1 MPVNGRSGF
10 VGLFTATSEV
20 IADQGALTVADNVTL
35 RKRGSLTSRY
45 GFSLHKSLTRRY
57 EAAIPY
63 QKKWLFLEDD
73 TAVYNDDQVLVPSP
87 LSSSARVRPDVISWQ
102 EARKNLYLAT
112 AGGVLKLS
120 SPDDAA
126 LSRTGLPVS
135 DVLLST
141 EGYDEYD
148 HENDVWLAYENAA
161 GYRAV
166 AVKTDPNGVELRSRP
181 TSMLTVVNLK
191 YYDDAERTVAPTVF
205 VDIAPADVGKLD
217 KVELYRTRQ
226 FPREAQKDEEL
237 QLVATITRDQI
248 LSATPRPYRHVDHVP
263 DEERGVTLY
272 TSPSRGGIEAAND
285 RPPGCACLELFRG
298 SLFFGNLVGQQRI
311 VLSYDLLGEGGV
323 EGGVGTWGEAAA
335 VAGPGSTTITLTFDN
350 GRVKVGQ
357 QVQSPVELEAGTGT
371 WPYRVTAV
379 AGPVITLEPPLGPG
393 TPTAPDAYFYFRD
406 VVQVGTT
413 VLPLWDG
420 NETLEQ
426 ALAKSGAPYT
436 AYTLVDQGAYSPG
449 YDVTVVI
456 ESLDAGGAPIPVRA
470 NNGSYM
476 NPPVADFTDAE
487 PTYTEGDLLQNG
499 IAWSEPDE
507 PEHVPIRN
515 TARIADAGKAI
526 LGLVAARDSL
536 FILKEDGVYRLTG
549 YHPDFRIDPFD
560 TSAACILPGSIQR
573 LNNTIYCLC
582 VSGLV
587 SIGEDTGVV
596 TISRPIQ
603 DQIAPIVLAIR
614 RQKDQS
620 GQYVMPGMSPSC
632 SAIDEAHGEYLLG
645 LGTTSPSFGGQM
657 LVYSSVAQ
665 GFTTYT
671 LRDDPVPTPP
681 PDPPV
686 PPRVPHALATSAS
699 GAPVPLTLAE
709 QLMVAEG
716 PIYALVRVSP
726 HGFSETA
733 LVQKVWSHVVA
744 GVRQLYGATVVS
756 VRFFGAMP
764 QPYPVTGIA
773 SIVEALDLP
782 LPPVPPPTPPP
793 PAPPPLIDLYGGSL
807 LRHPVPRVLARSWVL
822 RIELLVELYWG
833 EVELV
838 LLGAESRDGIANKAV
853 QHAREAT

>member
-45 GFSLHKSLTRRY
+45 GFALHKALTRRY

-63 QKKWLFLEDD
+63 QKKWVFLEDD
-73 TAVYNDDQVLVPSP
+73 TSFYGDDQTLIDNPVASG
-87 LSSSARVRPDVISWQ
+87 ARVRPDIISWQ
-102 EARKNLYLAT
+102 EARKNLYIAT
-112 AGGVLKLS
+112 AAGVLKMS

-126 LSRTGLPVS
+126 LSRTGLFVS

-141 EGYDEYD
+141 EDSYDYEQVGGTWLEDGYQ
-148 HENDVWLAYENAA
+148 V

-166 AVKTDPNGVELRSRP
+166 AVKTDANGVQLRARP
-181 TSMLTVVNLK
+181 TSMLTVVNTSG
-191 YYDDAERTVAPTVF
+191 AEVAPTVF
-205 VDIAPADVGKLD
+205 VDIAPADTGKLD
-217 KVELYRTRQ
+217 KIELYRTRQ
-226 FPREAQKDEEL
+226 FPAGQTKDDEL

-248 LSATPRPYRHVDHVP
+248 LSAATRPYRHVDRVA

-298 SLFFGNLVGQQRI
+298 SLFFGNLVGHQRLI
-311 VLSYDLLGEGGV
+311 LSYNTPGESQGP
-323 EGGVGTWGEAAA
+323 EAIGTRTIQCFS
-335 VAGPGSTTITLTFDN
+335 AGPGATTITVATGWALD
-350 GRVKVGQ
+350 GVRVGQ
-357 QVQSPVELEAGTGT
+357 QVQGPAQDEVDGDL

-379 AGPVITLEPPLGPG
+379 TDTEVTVSPALRPG
-393 TPTAPDAYFYFRD
+393 TPPGTPQNGVYFQFRD
-406 VVQVGTT
+406 VIELNG
-413 VLPLWDG
+413 VLVPLDAR
-420 NETLEQ
+420 TLAHDLAQ
-426 ALAKSGAPYT
+426 AGGGYT
-436 AYTLVDQGAYSPG
+436 AYTLIENDPYAGIMG
-449 YDVTVVI
+449 YDVSVVI
-456 ESLDAGGAPIPVRA
+456 ESLDPSAA
-470 NNGSYM
+470 
-476 NPPVADFTDAE
+476 PVAVRVSGGQYTSPPQAEFTDPA
-487 PTYTEGDLLQNG
+487 PTMTEADVMQNG
-499 IAWSEPDE
+499 LAWSEPDE

-515 TARIADAGKAI
+515 RARIADAGKAI

-582 VSGLV
+582 VSGIV

-614 RQKDQS
+614 RAKDTS
-620 GQYVMPGMSPSC
+620 GQYVMPGMSPSA

-657 LVYSSVAQ
+657 LVYSSVAE

-671 LRDDPVPTPP
+671 LRDDPVPVPP

-709 QLMVAEG
+709 QLVVAEG

-764 QPYPVTGIA
+764 QPYPATAVS
-773 SIVEALDLP
+773 SIIEALDLP

-853 QHAREAT
+853 QHAREAM